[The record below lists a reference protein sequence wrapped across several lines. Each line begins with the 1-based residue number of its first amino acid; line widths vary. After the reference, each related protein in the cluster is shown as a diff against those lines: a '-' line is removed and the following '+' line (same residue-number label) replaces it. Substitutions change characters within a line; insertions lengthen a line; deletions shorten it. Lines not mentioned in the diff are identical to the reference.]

1 MSALPRNCQ
10 VLVVGAGP
18 TGLTLAIRLRQSG
31 VDCLL
36 VDRNTAPA
44 PWSRALGVQPRTL
57 EIFDA
62 LGVLPAVQRA
72 SRQVRAVHVHNHR
85 GLLFDLDLTGLDAP
99 FPALLSCPQ
108 PDVERCLEEHYLA
121 LGGHLVRGVALT
133 GFSQK
138 GHTVLAT
145 LCDVETEQSHSLEC
159 QLLVGCDGGHSAV
172 RQQLGVS
179 FEGVE
184 HTDHFLLADVQV
196 PWSLDAD
203 AAHAFLLPQGALLAL
218 PLPDDSWRLVL
229 NMDPDEDVGEAL
241 TLAPF
246 QRRLGELWEAP
257 PVLSE
262 ARWLSRF
269 SVQRRLA
276 GRYRVNRVLLAGDAC
291 HVQSPLGAQGMNTG
305 IADAFN
311 LAWKI
316 ALFLQGIGGGRL
328 LDSYET
334 ERRPVA
340 SSMLTRVDLA
350 SRSWF
355 SRNLL
360 VRSARDSVL
369 KFAGRQ
375 SGFSRSVLRRM
386 SQLEIG
392 YPDSMLVGSG
402 SGLFAAMADD
412 GPKPGERVPDAL
424 LSPLQDDEPLR
435 LQSFLRE
442 PRHFLLVQLSTELQP
457 QEVVAA
463 YALADRVPE
472 QFGRWVRTLIL
483 VPDRMPDALAEI
495 GEFDVH
501 VLCDR
506 GLEFQQRFG
515 EGPGVWLIRP
525 DGHLAFRAH
534 LSDGDQLLGYLR
546 EFLSAQDQGA
556 S

>member
-1 MSALPRNCQ
+1 MSALPRRCQ

-36 VDRNTAPA
+36 IDRNAAPA
-44 PWSRALGVQPRTL
+44 PWSRALGVQARTL

-62 LGVLPAVQRA
+62 LGVLDPIRRV
-72 SRQVRAVHVHNHR
+72 SRQVHAVHVHNHR
-85 GLLFDLDLTGLDAP
+85 GQLFDLDLTGLDAP
-99 FPALLSCPQ
+99 FPWLLSCPQ
-108 PDVERCLEEHYLA
+108 PQVEACLEEHYLA
-121 LGGHLVRGVALT
+121 LGGHLVRGVSLT
-133 GFSQK
+133 GFRQD
-138 GHTVLAT
+138 GRTVVAT
-145 LCDVETEQSHSLEC
+145 LNDAETDTAHSIEC
-159 QLLVGCDGGHSAV
+159 ALMVGCDGGHSQI
-172 RQQLGVS
+172 RQQLGIS
-179 FEGVE
+179 FEGME
-184 HTDHFLLADVQV
+184 HADHFLLADVDV
-196 PWSLDAD
+196 PWTLNND

-218 PLPDDSWRLVL
+218 PLPDNSWRLVL
-229 NMDPDEDVGEAL
+229 NMDPAVDDDSEL
-241 TLAPF
+241 SLAPF
-246 QRRLGELWEAP
+246 QQRLGELWEQP
-257 PVLSE
+257 PVLP
-262 ARWLSRF
+262 APRWLSRF

-276 GRYRVNRVLLAGDAC
+276 GRYRVNRVMLAGDAC

-316 ALFLQGIGGGRL
+316 ALFVQGIGGGRL

-340 SSMLTRVDLA
+340 SAMLTRVDLA

-360 VRSARDSVL
+360 VRSARDSML

-375 SGFSRSVLRRM
+375 SGFSRAVLRRM

-392 YPDSMLVGSG
+392 YPDSSLVGSG
-402 SGLFAAMADD
+402 SGLFAAMADA
-412 GPKPGERVPDAL
+412 GPKPGERVPDTL
-424 LSPLQDDEPLR
+424 LATLHGEDPLR

-442 PRHFLLVQLSTELQP
+442 PQHFLLVQLSAELQP

-472 QFGRWVRTLIL
+472 EFGRWVRTLIL
-483 VPDRMPDALAEI
+483 VPDKLPDALAEI

-501 VLCDR
+501 LLCDD
-506 GLEFQQRFG
+506 GAEFQQRFG
-515 EGPGVWLIRP
+515 DGPGLWLIRP
-525 DGHLAFRAH
+525 DGHLGFRAH
-534 LSDGDQLLGYLR
+534 LSDGDQLLRYLR
-546 EFLSAQDQGA
+546 DFFGHHDHV
-556 S
+556 